1 MKDQRWRREVELR
14 SLAVRDE
21 MSRVRA
27 EADSQ
32 MSAYCEDKKRLE
44 RQLQTLDDVVRR
56 EGERARDDYRRQT
69 EELERRLQEA
79 RGELMQTRQQ

>member
-1 MKDQRWRREVELR
+1 VKDQQWRREVELR

-27 EADSQ
+27 EAEGQ
-32 MSAYCEDKKRLE
+32 ISAYCEDKRILE
-44 RQLQTLDDVVRR
+44 QKMQTLDETVRK
-56 EGERARDDYRRQT
+56 EGERARDEYRRQT

-79 RGELMQTRQQ
+79 RGFL